1 MPVVYFD
8 PEHPSDGEVAT
19 AFQAAK
25 GPFKRNDAVRQAHAL
40 WHKAARQASTP
51 QEVLGVALV
60 AAEINGCRDSFVGG
74 LEQVGLAEQAAQAAE
89 QPGLL
94 DRAEQMVYAAG
105 RGVRDIATAPWR
117 SVETVAQEAGQTV
130 RDTSSKAQTAQE
142 SWLDTMDQNTKLAL
156 GAFVG
161 VSLLWLVARQR

>member
-1 MPVVYFD
+1 MAVVYFD
-8 PEHPSDGEVAT
+8 PGHAGTGRVAA
-19 AFQAAK
+19 AFQASDPHSV
-25 GPFKRNDAVRQAHAL
+25 GTPAVRQAHAL
-40 WHKAARQASTP
+40 WHRAAKQASTP

-60 AAEINGCRDSFVGG
+60 AAEVNGCRDALVGG
-74 LEQVGLAEQAAQAAE
+74 LEQVGLAEQAVQAAE

-161 VSLLWLVARQR
+161 VSLLWLASRR